1 MERIVKV
8 HEAKTNLSALLAAVE
23 GGEEIV
29 IARGDTPI
37 ARLVPLA
44 RTGVRE
50 LGFVHYRVPESFFD
64 PLPDDELE
72 HWEDPGR
79 G

>member
-1 MERIVKV
+1 M
-8 HEAKTNLSALLAAVE
+8 E

-37 ARLVPLA
+37 ARLVPLVP
-44 RTGVRE
+44 TQGRE
-50 LGFVHYRVPESFFD
+50 LGFVHDRVPESFFD
-64 PLPDDELE
+64 PLPDDELD
-72 HWEDPGR
+72 HWESPGR